1 VEVAAMSST
10 RYAAMLVGAYV
21 VVAGVYIVVSGHLAA
36 GVSGSVEE
44 MRRIETIKGVLYV
57 VVTAALIFAG
67 ARWAMHR
74 MERDAEELRR
84 REQALVANEGRVFA
98 GLTAAAIAHDANN
111 VLTVALADL
120 DFMEEDGAGGADLA
134 RLRQTI
140 GRLVGLNQR
149 LLDSAQAY
157 AMRQG
162 SPLDACEAARDVVAI
177 LRAHRDVRRCHVS
190 VVGDADAIISASP
203 ALMHQLVGN
212 LVINAAQAAGDR
224 GQVEVR
230 VSGAGGEAVIEV
242 HDSGPGV
249 PPERRADLFNALA
262 TTKPDGNGLG
272 LFSVKAC
279 ASGLGGSVEV
289 ADSHLGGAL
298 FRVRLPLAALPA
310 AALAP

>member
-1 VEVAAMSST
+1 MSST
-10 RYAAMLVGAYV
+10 RYAALLVGAYV
-21 VVAGVYIVVSGHLAA
+21 VVAGAYIVVSGYLAA
-36 GVSGSVEE
+36 GISGSVEE

-57 VVTAALIFAG
+57 AITAALIFAG
-67 ARWAMHR
+67 ARWAMRR
-74 MERDAEELRR
+74 MERDAEELLR
-84 REQALVANEGRVFA
+84 REQALIANEGRVFA

-120 DFMEEDGAGGADLA
+120 DFMEEDGVGGADLA
-134 RLRQTI
+134 RLRQAVS
-140 GRLVGLNQR
+140 RLVGLNRR

-157 AMRQG
+157 AAREG
-162 SPLDACEAARDVVAI
+162 SPMDAREAVLEVVAV

-190 VVGDADAIISASP
+190 TNGDTGVIISASS

-230 VSGAGGEAVIEV
+230 VSGDGGEALIEV

-249 PPERRADLFNALA
+249 PPERRADLFRALT

-289 ADSHLGGAL
+289 TDSHLGGAL
-298 FRVRLPLAALPA
+298 FRVRLPLAAVG
-310 AALAP
+310 ALAP

>member
-1 VEVAAMSST
+1 MKST
-10 RYAAMLVGAYV
+10 RYAAMLAGAYV
-21 VVAGVYIVVSGHLAA
+21 VVAGVYIVVSGYLAA

-44 MRRIETIKGVLYV
+44 MRRIETIKGVMYV
-57 VVTAALIFAG
+57 AVTAALIYAG

-84 REQALVANEGRVFA
+84 REQALIANEGRVFA
-98 GLTAAAIAHDANN
+98 GLIAAAIAHDANN

-120 DFMEEDGAGGADLA
+120 DFMEQDGVGGADLA
-134 RLRQTI
+134 RLRQTV

-149 LLDSAQAY
+149 LLDSAQTY
-157 AMRQG
+157 ATRQVL
-162 SPLDACEAARDVVAI
+162 PLDAREAVRDVVAI
-177 LRAHRDVRRCHVS
+177 LRAHRDVRRCRVS
-190 VVGDADAIISASP
+190 LAGDAGAIISASP

-224 GQVEVR
+224 GQIEVR
-230 VSGAGGEAVIEV
+230 VSAADGEATIEV

-249 PPERRADLFNALA
+249 PPERRADLFRALA

-289 ADSHLGGAL
+289 GDSPLGGAL
-298 FRVRLPLAALPA
+298 FRVRLPLAAA
-310 AALAP
+310 AVSTP

>member
-1 VEVAAMSST
+1 MNST
-10 RYAAMLVGAYV
+10 RYAALLTGAYV
-21 VVAGVYIVVSGHLAA
+21 VVAGVYIVVSGYLAA
-36 GVSGSVEE
+36 GVSASVEE

-57 VVTAALIFAG
+57 AITAALIFAG
-67 ARWAMHR
+67 ARWAMRR

-84 REQALVANEGRVFA
+84 REQALIANEGRVFA

-120 DFMEEDGAGGADLA
+120 DFMEEDGVGGEDLV
-134 RLRQTI
+134 RLRQTV
-140 GRLVGLNQR
+140 GRLVGLNRR

-157 AMRQG
+157 ATREATPM
-162 SPLDACEAARDVVAI
+162 DAREAVREVIAV
-177 LRAHRDVRRCHVS
+177 LRSHHDVRRCRVS
-190 VVGDADAIISASP
+190 TAGDDGVIISASS

-249 PPERRADLFNALA
+249 PPERRTDLFRALA

-289 ADSHLGGAL
+289 GDSHLGGAL
-298 FRVRLPLAALPA
+298 FRVRLPLVAAGA
-310 AALAP
+310 VAVAERA